1 MNSLTSKYIAEFF
14 GTMILVIFGCG
25 TAMFSG
31 NYLCIALAFGLS
43 IVIVGYTFGKVSGC
57 HLNPAVSFA
66 FFVDGKM
73 KVNEFVGYVIS
84 QIAGSIAGTLILV
97 ILVLCGAL
105 GEDYDGKLRNDIGD
119 SSFGAN
125 GFGDMNFFGAL
136 LAEIILTTVFVLVVL
151 YVVQSK
157 EEAIRKHAILY
168 IGTALTFVHI
178 LGIGLTGTSV
188 NPARS
193 IGPALF
199 AISNTDGSSIAQ
211 VWVFIVGPLA
221 GGFIA
226 SLVYSII
233 GKKTNN

>member
-84 QIAGSIAGTLILV
+84 Q
-97 ILVLCGAL
+97 
-105 GEDYDGKLRNDIGD
+105 NDIGD

-157 EEAIRKHAILY
+157 EEAIRKHAVLY